1 MTTTDRSAGSEHS
14 ARARWPRVVG
24 VIASAWPPVVAEP
37 RHVTIA
43 HVPVEATMYGE
54 PVRPHVRFLIAE
66 ALRRAG
72 HRVDDVAIGRTSDI
86 EDLAR
91 RSPES
96 IVFNLCYGLRP
107 PDGMA
112 LGQPDVAAAMEAA
125 GLSLIGSGAAAQ
137 FGCQDKSSGAQ
148 IAEDAGVAT
157 PREFTLD
164 EALEQPGPLIVK
176 PREGAAHRDVKIVTD
191 PSSLASDPPG
201 DTMMIQEYLDGPEYT
216 IGVLGN
222 DECGIKVLPL
232 TRVRLRRAG
241 TEPAVYDW
249 STTTMAPDS
258 GNRFGI
264 AAAAERL
271 FEAYGLVDYARFD
284 VRVVAGRG
292 PVLLDANALPNLAP
306 RQLLATSARWAGLT
320 YPRLISAITTAAIVR
335 NSATTPSATRS
346 QTAVDVPG

>member
-1 MTTTDRSAGSEHS
+1 M
-14 ARARWPRVVG
+14 
-24 VIASAWPPVVAEP
+24 IASAWPPVVVES

-54 PVRPHVRFLIAE
+54 PVRPHVRHLIAE
-66 ALRRAG
+66 ALRPAG
-72 HRVDDVAIGRTSDI
+72 HQVDDVAIGQPSDI
-86 EDLAR
+86 DDLAR
-91 RSPES
+91 HSPES
-96 IVFNLCYGLRP
+96 MVFNLCYGLRSP
-107 PDGMA
+107 ADGTA

-137 FGCQDKSSGAQ
+137 FRCQDKSTGAQ
-148 IAEDAGVAT
+148 IAEDAGIAT
-157 PREFTLD
+157 PREFTLA
-164 EALEQPGPLIVK
+164 EAVEQPGPLIVK
-176 PREGAAHRDVKIVTD
+176 PREGAAHRDVRIVTD
-191 PSSLASDPPG
+191 PSSLSSDPPS
-201 DTMMIQEYLDGPEYT
+201 DVMMIQEYLDGPEYT

-222 DECGIKVLPL
+222 DVCGIKVLPL

-258 GNRFGI
+258 GTRFGI
-264 AAAAERL
+264 AAVAERL

-320 YPRLISAITTAAIVR
+320 YPRLISAITTAAVARTCGVR
-335 NSATTPSATRS
+335 EETVGSGPVETEA
-346 QTAVDVPG
+346 QTSINAPG